1 MTKTQAIK
9 QNCYECAGDSHK
21 DVTLCVLFDCPLWTF
36 RLGSVAGTP
45 VYKRKMEAGLKH
57 YAQDVREMRE
67 DGLEVGRFLVSTH
80 MVRKKAS
87 KRPFPRVLGRGAGQE
102 GDAR

>member
-21 DVTLCVLFDCPLWTF
+21 DVTLCVMFDCPLWPF

-67 DGLEVGRFLVSTH
+67 DGLDIGRFLASTQT
-80 MVRKKAS
+80 VRKNAG
-87 KRPFPRVLGRGAGQE
+87 KRPFPRVLGRAAGAAGR
-102 GDAR
+102 AR